1 MPFFT
6 KEDMDQGNWCHRT
19 EELMA
24 MVNLYHSK
32 NEELKEENE
41 ELKRVADHAE
51 KVLED
56 SPVEED
62 DEGFAISDWFH
73 EKMAKHIKFHMTDPG
88 GEYNYI
94 DPETK
99 KHIFCLGSK
108 GTLDDCR
115 DFVENLEKEIEELK
129 IKLDEGT
136 EQRLAD
142 TKKLNEYYTKVKE
155 ENEELKKK
163 IIGEHGRAERC
174 KDKVLE
180 LLDIR
185 MCHEDDVRKLKAENN
200 EMRSKGRVLFYE
212 DNLRLLQEIINKQKG
227 ETECLEKQIK
237 TLEDIHNG
245 DMKIITMLKEKW
257 NEEQEKNKELKKD
270 KEELFDAWLHYWSA
284 AQLGCEHSIPM
295 SEQEGGKYQILLDE
309 LDF

>member
-6 KEDMDQGNWCHRT
+6 KEDMEQGNWSHRT

-32 NEELKEENE
+32 NE

-99 KHIFCLGSK
+99 KHIFHLGSK

-115 DFVENLEKEIEELK
+115 DFVCVLK
-129 IKLDEGT
+129 MT
-136 EQRLAD
+136 
-142 TKKLNEYYTKVKE
+142 
-155 ENEELKKK
+155 
-163 IIGEHGRAERC
+163 C
-174 KDKVLE
+174 
-180 LLDIR
+180 
-185 MCHEDDVRKLKAENN
+185 
-200 EMRSKGRVLFYE
+200 
-212 DNLRLLQEIINKQKG
+212 
-227 ETECLEKQIK
+227 
-237 TLEDIHNG
+237 
-245 DMKIITMLKEKW
+245 
-257 NEEQEKNKELKKD
+257 
-270 KEELFDAWLHYWSA
+270 
-284 AQLGCEHSIPM
+284 
-295 SEQEGGKYQILLDE
+295 
-309 LDF
+309 

>member
-24 MVNLYHSK
+24 MVNIYHSK

-155 ENEELKKK
+155 ENEELK
-163 IIGEHGRAERC
+163 E
-174 KDKVLE
+174 
-180 LLDIR
+180 
-185 MCHEDDVRKLKAENN
+185 
-200 EMRSKGRVLFYE
+200 
-212 DNLRLLQEIINKQKG
+212 
-227 ETECLEKQIK
+227 
-237 TLEDIHNG
+237 
-245 DMKIITMLKEKW
+245 
-257 NEEQEKNKELKKD
+257 D